1 MSAHKMAHMRGRG
14 EGSIY
19 RRADGYWVGA
29 VEAGRTGAGKRRR
42 VRVVRRR
49 RADVLAEMDRLR
61 RAARSGVTD
70 QHQYVGAYLTWWIE
84 EVKAGTIAPKTLRN
98 YRAQARLWIGP
109 HIGRVR
115 LAKLRVTHVQ
125 SMVNELRRQGLSPR
139 VVNQTLKLVR
149 QVLKHAV
156 GARVLD
162 HNPAEHVRSVP
173 VSNGADVAMTA
184 QEARAV
190 LGVAGGDQLYAL
202 WWLALK
208 YGLRI
213 GELLD
218 LRWAD
223 IDDDELHVRR
233 SKTAAGMRT
242 LPLIPEAKR
251 VLRDHRRS
259 GAAGRTTRVASIEGY
274 VFCRPDGRP
283 IDERRIGERWA
294 ELLQQAGV
302 EHRRFHST
310 RHTALTLLLEDGVPL
325 EIVSAIAGHSSISV
339 TADIYARV
347 RSDLIRKGLAKLDE
361 IER

>member
-1 MSAHKMAHMRGRG
+1 MRGRG

-19 RRADGYWVGA
+19 RRSDGYWVGQ
-29 VEAGRTGAGKRRR
+29 VEAGHYPNGRRR
-42 VRVVRRR
+42 RARIVRRR

-61 RAARSGVTD
+61 RTAQAGVVSETRVSLE
-70 QHQYVGAYLTWWIE
+70 QFLGWWIE

-98 YRAQARLWIGP
+98 YRTVADLWVNP
-109 HIGRVR
+109 HIGKVR

-125 SMVNELRRQGLSPR
+125 TMVNELRRQGLSPG
-139 VVNQTLKLVR
+139 VVNQALKVLR
-149 QVLKHAV
+149 QALRYAV
-156 GARVLD
+156 GARMID

-173 VSNGADVAMTA
+173 AAGGADVAMTA
-184 QEARAV
+184 DEAKAV
-190 LGVAGGDQLYAL
+190 LAAASDDPLAAL

-218 LRWAD
+218 LRWTD
-223 IDDDELHVRR
+223 VDFTSETLTVRR
-233 SKTAAGMRT
+233 AKTAAGMRT

-251 VLRDHRRS
+251 VLREHRRKGS
-259 GAAGRTTRVASIEGY
+259 TVQSLEGY

-294 ELLQQAGV
+294 QLLAEAGV
-302 EHRRFHST
+302 EHRRFHAT

-325 EIVSAIAGHSSISV
+325 EVVSAVAGHSSIAI
-339 TADIYARV
+339 TADIYTRV
-347 RSDLIRKGLAKLDE
+347 RGDLIRRGLAKLDG
-361 IER
+361 I